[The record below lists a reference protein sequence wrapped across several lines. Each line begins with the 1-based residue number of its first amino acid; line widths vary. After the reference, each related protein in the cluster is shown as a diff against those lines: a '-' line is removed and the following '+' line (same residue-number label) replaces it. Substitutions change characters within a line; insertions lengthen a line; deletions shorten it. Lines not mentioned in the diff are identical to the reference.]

1 MKPTSAYVG
10 LWRYLSRAAMRF
22 LTKAIRSYHAEH
34 GAAVAIRQV
43 K

>member
-1 MKPTSAYVG
+1 
-10 LWRYLSRAAMRF
+10 MRF